1 MRSTQRS
8 SVTPVWIGVS
18 TLPGHTAFT
27 RMPDSAS
34 SSATDLVSAITA
46 ALQAL

>member
-18 TLPGHTAFT
+18 IAPGQIAFT
-27 RMPDSAS
+27 RMPDSAGYN
-34 SSATDLVSAITA
+34 ATERVSAMTA